1 MKNYAYDFV
10 VIGSGLAGL
19 VAAYHAAQNGKVAII
34 TKSAANISN
43 SWHAQGGIAAAISD
57 DDHPKDH
64 FNDTLTAGR
73 GLCDHSAVDML
84 VNEGVDRIKEII
96 ELGMEF
102 DKEDGQ
108 MILGLE
114 GGHQKRRIF
123 HAGGD
128 ATGQR
133 VTNFMLELCLKNEN
147 ITFFENTTVL
157 KLIVQQNRCC
167 GLQALNY
174 STNEVASW
182 SAKAVIMATGGHS
195 RIYCRTTNPH
205 TATGDGVYLA
215 WEAGAE
221 LRDMEFVQF
230 HPTALNLPDRDAFL
244 ISEAVRGEGAW
255 LLNEQGKRFMTD
267 IHPMAELAPRDV
279 VAFAIHREIINSQ
292 KGEVYISVKHL
303 DAAKI
308 NNRFK
313 TIQTELKSINFD
325 LTTDLIPVAPAA
337 HYMVGGIKTDLNGC
351 TNIEGLYACGEVAS
365 TGVMGA
371 NRLASNSLLEC
382 LVFGKRAADHSK
394 TQLNTQ
400 TLQPCSSG
408 IIFDTENEALVVRY
422 KNQIAQLM
430 STNVGIVR
438 NKQHLN
444 AAINELTIIA
454 DNFKDR
460 LHKYNCSKIYKMAI
474 IGLLIAKAALKR
486 TESRGGH
493 IREDYRE
500 ESEQQQFHS
509 IQQKNR
515 LIIYQPV
522 VKYE

>member
-10 VIGSGLAGL
+10 IIGSGLAGL
-19 VAAYHAAQNGKVAII
+19 VAAHHASKHGKVAII

-43 SWHAQGGIAAAISD
+43 SWHAQGGIAAAIAED
-57 DDHPKDH
+57 DRPEDH

-73 GLCDHSAVDML
+73 GLCNHDAVNVL

-96 ELGMEF
+96 DWGMEF
-102 DKEDGQ
+102 DRENGEI
-108 MILGLE
+108 ILGLE

-133 VTNFMLELCLKNEN
+133 VTNFMLELCLKNEQ

-157 KLIVQQNRCC
+157 KLIVEQGRCG
-167 GLQALNY
+167 GLHALNY
-174 STNEVASW
+174 ASNEVCFFGT
-182 SAKAVIMATGGHS
+182 KAVIMATGGHS

-205 TATGDGVYLA
+205 TATGDGIYLA

-230 HPTALNLPDRDAFL
+230 HPTALSLPDRDAFL

-255 LLNEQGKRFMTD
+255 LLNEDGERFMAG

-279 VAFAIHREIINSQ
+279 VAFAIHREIMNSS
-292 KGEVYISVKHL
+292 KGQVYISVKHL
-303 DAAKI
+303 DAEKI
-308 NNRFK
+308 NNRFR
-313 TIQTELKSINFD
+313 TIQKELKSLNFD
-325 LTTDLIPVAPAA
+325 LTTDEIPIAPAA

-351 TNIEGLYACGEVAS
+351 TNIDGLYACGEVAS

-382 LVFGKRAADHSK
+382 LVFGRRAAEHAQSM
-394 TQLNTQ
+394 QQ
-400 TLQPCSSG
+400 YSVFEPCDANMR
-408 IIFDTENEALVVRY
+408 FDSENEQEVVFY
-422 KNQIAQLM
+422 KNKIAQLM
-430 STNVGIVR
+430 SQYVGIVR
-438 NKQHLN
+438 NEQHLQ
-444 AAINELTIIA
+444 AAINELTVIA
-454 DNFKDR
+454 GRFKNKLQD
-460 LHKYNCSKIYKMAI
+460 YNCSKIYKMSI
-474 IGLLIAKAALKR
+474 IGLLIAEGALKR

-493 IREDYRE
+493 IREDYRD
-500 ESEQQQFHS
+500 ESEHQQFHS
-509 IQQKNR
+509 IQQKSEMIN
-515 LIIYQPV
+515 YQPV
-522 VKYE
+522 VIYE